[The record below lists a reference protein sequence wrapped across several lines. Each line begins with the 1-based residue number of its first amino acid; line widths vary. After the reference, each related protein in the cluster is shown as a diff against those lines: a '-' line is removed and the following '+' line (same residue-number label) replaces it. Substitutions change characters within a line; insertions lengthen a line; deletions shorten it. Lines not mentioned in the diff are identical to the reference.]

1 MRIFKTLEYFTG
13 RLFLILPLFIF
24 SPAFSQSPMPEWG
37 YFSPQEISLKEC
49 SFDPEAE
56 AVILL
61 DEAVAEYDDDYRL
74 ITRRRV
80 RIKILNAR
88 GLKYADVS
96 IPFYSKNDFESVDKI
111 EACTHN
117 FDAGS
122 QSQMTML
129 DKKSVFKEKRDDKY
143 SLMKFPMP
151 AVKEGSIIEY
161 RYEVS
166 TKTFSSP
173 DDWYFQN
180 DIPTIK
186 SAFLFQV
193 PPRAEFTYQ
202 VQRKNSLPIIIKPLP
217 NEGKVYFE
225 MNNIPALRYEPY
237 MDAPRDYVQKVAF
250 QLSGVVNRFG
260 HKQDINTTW
269 KSLANEL
276 MTEKYFGS
284 QLDKDLKVDEVKRLA
299 DAESTAS
306 GKMNAIYNYVRN
318 NFTWNGY
325 HGIYAPDGLKAV
337 WERKKGSNS
346 EINLLLI
353 NFLNTNGVE
362 VYPMLVAERDYG
374 KIDPNYPFIDRFNK
388 TVAFVMADG
397 KQYILDATEKYCPAG
412 LTPYQLLNT
421 LAFIVDKK
429 KPDLVSIASNKA
441 YRNKV
446 TVEAVVDE
454 RGKLHGNAVVESTE
468 YSRQDRVKRI
478 KSDQKKFITEQF
490 EKPFR
495 ELAVDSFRFVNLDAE
510 ELPLIQHIRFSQ
522 QPEEGGDFVFLNYNF
537 FIGLEK
543 NPFTSS
549 IRFTNVNFGYP
560 YVISMEAVFRLP
572 AGSKMDLPKDRTLQ
586 STDGKISLQR
596 EIKFENG
603 EIKVKLFFTQ
613 SITLVTPENYP
624 ALKEFYKNMVDMLSE
639 AVIIKLPL

>member
-1 MRIFKTLEYFTG
+1 MQFSKLQKIFTVTLFYIV
-13 RLFLILPLFIF
+13 LLNKI
-24 SPAFSQSPMPEWG
+24 SPAFSQNPLPEWG
-37 YFSPQEISLKEC
+37 YFSPQEIKMKEC
-49 SFDPEAE
+49 AFDPEAE
-56 AVILL
+56 AVLLL

-80 RIKILNAR
+80 RIKILNTR
-88 GLKYADVS
+88 GLKHADVS

-111 EACTHN
+111 EAFTHN
-117 FDAGS
+117 FDESG

-161 RYEVS
+161 RYEVT
-166 TKTFSSP
+166 TKDFAGP

-180 DIPTIK
+180 DLPTIK

-202 VQRKNSLPIIIKPLP
+202 VQRKTSLPIIIKPLA

-237 MDAPRDYVQKVAF
+237 MDALRDYVQKVAF

-269 KSLANEL
+269 KSLANDL

-284 QLDKDLKVDEVKRLA
+284 QLDKDLKVDEVKKLA
-299 DAESTAS
+299 DTESTAT
-306 GKMNAIYNYVRN
+306 GKMKAIYNYVRN

-337 WERKKGSNS
+337 WDRKKGSNS

-353 NFLNTNGVE
+353 NFLYTNGVE
-362 VYPMLVAERDYG
+362 VYPLLVAERDYG
-374 KIDPNYPFIDRFNK
+374 KIDPNYPFVDRFNK
-388 TVAFVMADG
+388 TVAFVKADG
-397 KQYILDATEKYCPAG
+397 GQYILDATEKYCPAG

-421 LAFIVDKK
+421 MAFIVDKK
-429 KPDLVSIASNKA
+429 KPDLVTIASNKA

-446 TVEAVVDE
+446 TVEAILNDKGE
-454 RGKLHGNAVVESTE
+454 LHGNAVVESTE
-468 YSRQDRVKRI
+468 YSRQERMKRI
-478 KSDQKKFITEQF
+478 KSDQEKFITEQF

-495 ELAVDSFRFVNLDAE
+495 ELAVDSFKFVNPDAE

-522 QPEEGGDFVFLNYNF
+522 QLEEGGDFVFLNYNF
-537 FIGLEK
+537 FMGLEK

-560 YVISMEAVFRLP
+560 YVMSMDAVFKLP
-572 AGSKMDLPKDRTLQ
+572 AGSKMDLPKDKTLQ

-596 EIKFENG
+596 EIKYENG

-613 SITLVTPENYP
+613 SITLITPENYP
-624 ALKEFYKNMVDMLSE
+624 ALKEFYKNMVDMLNE
-639 AVIIKLPL
+639 PVLIKLPD